1 MNATL
6 EDGGSSQ
13 GIWSTDPAIT
23 AAVHMPIFEKYFAPD
38 LPLVDADCGNG
49 AQTVFLAGRFR
60 PCVGIDRSAAV
71 LERART
77 AVGEGEGGR
86 SAPDFRQLD
95 AADPD
100 AMRRLHDELGDAN
113 VYLRGVL
120 RRSGPAGRARVAES
134 VAALVG
140 ERGRAFV
147 VEAAPEASAALAQG
161 AGAAHPAELPGP
173 LDTPGLSDLPH
184 MSNAPRDHTGPG
196 APQGPAGEPAEPAEP
211 AGPFV
216 AAGLRVLAG
225 GSLPLSTTDFEPD
238 GSRLDLP
245 SNWLVV
251 GRGE

>member
-6 EDGGSSQ
+6 QDGGSSQ
-13 GIWSTDPAIT
+13 GIRSTDPAIT
-23 AAVHMPIFEKYFAPD
+23 AAVHMPIFEKHFAPD

-49 AQTVFLAGRFR
+49 AQTVFLAGRFH

-77 AVGEGEGGR
+77 AVGEGAGGR

-95 AADPD
+95 AADPA

-147 VEAAPEASAALAQG
+147 VEPAPEADAALARG
-161 AGAAHPAELPGP
+161 AGAAHPTEPPGSP
-173 LDTPGLSDLPH
+173 DTPDTPGLPDLPH
-184 MSNAPRDHTGPG
+184 TPG
-196 APQGPAGEPAEPAEP
+196 APQIPGEEPAEQ
-211 AGPFV
+211 AGPFT
-216 AAGLRVLAG
+216 AAGLKVLAG

>member
-6 EDGGSSQ
+6 QDGGSSQ
-13 GIWSTDPAIT
+13 GIRSTDPAIT
-23 AAVHMPIFEKYFAPD
+23 AAVHMPIFEKHFAPD

-49 AQTVFLAGRFR
+49 AQTVFLTGRFH

-77 AVGEGEGGR
+77 AVGEGAGGR

-95 AADPD
+95 AADPA

-147 VEAAPEASAALAQG
+147 VEAAPEADAAPAQG
-161 AGAAHPAELPGP
+161 AGAPQ
-173 LDTPGLSDLPH
+173 TPGE
-184 MSNAPRDHTGPG
+184 
-196 APQGPAGEPAEPAEP
+196 EPAEQ
-211 AGPFV
+211 AGPFT
-216 AAGLRVLAG
+216 AAGLKVLAG

-238 GSRLDLP
+238 GSRLDRP

-251 GRGE
+251 GRGD

>member
-6 EDGGSSQ
+6 QDGGSSQ
-13 GIWSTDPAIT
+13 GIRSTDPAIT
-23 AAVHMPIFEKYFAPD
+23 AAVHMPIFEKHFAPD

-49 AQTVFLAGRFR
+49 AQTVFLAGRFH

-77 AVGEGEGGR
+77 AVGEGAGGR

-95 AADPD
+95 AADPA

-147 VEAAPEASAALAQG
+147 VEPAPEADAALAQG
-161 AGAAHPAELPGP
+161 AGAPQ
-173 LDTPGLSDLPH
+173 TPGE
-184 MSNAPRDHTGPG
+184 
-196 APQGPAGEPAEPAEP
+196 EPAEQ
-211 AGPFV
+211 AGPFT
-216 AAGLRVLAG
+216 AAGLKVLAG

-251 GRGE
+251 GRSA